1 MPRVQSGSPSSSC
14 LTTPTSDSSSQSG
27 TKKKTLW
34 NFRKTKAKRKKD
46 EEAVIVA
53 DKVQQIKKEDD
64 FDACKLRGMPP
75 TEQRI

>member
-27 TKKKTLW
+27 TKKEDTLKFQG
-34 NFRKTKAKRKKD
+34 NKGKIKND
-46 EEAVIVA
+46 EEAGTVA
-53 DKVQQIKKEDD
+53 DKLQQIEKEDD